1 MKKRK
6 SFERSDNSETNG
18 RVKISLNKLS
28 AMVSER
34 IKVMVKRVL
43 DYFRGNGNGN
53 KAMEELLQARV
64 EAILKSARTIDKQT
78 KRLAKEKKRQQ

>member
-1 MKKRK
+1 
-6 SFERSDNSETNG
+6 
-18 RVKISLNKLS
+18 
-28 AMVSER
+28 
-34 IKVMVKRVL
+34 MVKRVL